1 MCLRLR
7 LHDTKVIGVGFWTH
21 SVRKRVQ
28 IYGNCRVTVEKLLG
42 AHVSREILDGLARDR
57 NPTEDHTAATQ
68 FTLKVMDEASP
79 PRSLDCLLARIPV
92 ASTVEGNR
100 KRAICQLAR
109 A

>member
-21 SVRKRVQ
+21 CVHKRVQ
-28 IYGNCRVTVEKLLG
+28 IYANCRVTVEQLLG

-57 NPTEDHTAATQ
+57 NPTEDHTSATQ

-79 PRSLDCLLARIPV
+79 TRSLDCLLARFPV
-92 ASTVEGNR
+92 ASTRGR
-100 KRAICQLAR
+100 KQKRATFQLA
-109 A
+109 